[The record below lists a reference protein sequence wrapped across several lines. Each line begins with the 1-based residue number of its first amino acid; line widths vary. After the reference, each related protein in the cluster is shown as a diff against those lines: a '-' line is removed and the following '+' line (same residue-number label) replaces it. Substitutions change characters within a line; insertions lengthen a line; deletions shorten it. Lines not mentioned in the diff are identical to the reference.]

1 MWPTTVL
8 FALVQLVKRI
18 AVIDIAQQVPCMKQ
32 TERDLLSSIGYAVLY
47 HTQSPHTIKTMNAIM
62 NMLWYFASCYLYFNI
77 MLVSMTWMA
86 DQSLLHHL

>member
-47 HTQSPHTIKTMNAIM
+47 HSQ
-62 NMLWYFASCYLYFNI
+62 
-77 MLVSMTWMA
+77 
-86 DQSLLHHL
+86 